1 MLKEGINDMMNKQ
14 GSMYIQTWGRLK
26 RVAINIEIFENL
38 LAYQLSK
45 VQLCTFVMFD
55 IVSGEHINFAWLKAV
70 IFPFKRNFS
79 SFMMNKDAY
88 ISLASIDEMN

>member
-1 MLKEGINDMMNKQ
+1 MLKEGINDIINKQ

-38 LAYQLSK
+38 VAYQLSK

-55 IVSGEHINFAWLKAV
+55 IVSGEHICLTQSSD
-70 IFPFKRNFS
+70 FPIQKKFS

>member
-1 MLKEGINDMMNKQ
+1 MLKEGINEIINKQ

-26 RVAINIEIFENL
+26 QIAMDIEIFENL
-38 LAYQLSK
+38 LAHQFSK
-45 VQLCTFVMFD
+45 FQFCTFVMFQ
-55 IVSGEHINFAWLKAV
+55 ILCLGNIFAWLKAA

-88 ISLASIDEMN
+88 ISLALIDEMN

>member
-38 LAYQLSK
+38 LAYQFSK
-45 VQLCTFVMFD
+45 VQLCTFVMFQ
-55 IVSGEHINFAWLKAV
+55 ILCLGNIFAWLKEV

-79 SFMMNKDAY
+79 SFMMNKDVY

>member
-38 LAYQLSK
+38 VAYQLSK

-55 IVSGEHINFAWLKAV
+55 IVSGEHICLTQSSDFPIQKKFLK
-70 IFPFKRNFS
+70 FH
-79 SFMMNKDAY
+79 
-88 ISLASIDEMN
+88 DE